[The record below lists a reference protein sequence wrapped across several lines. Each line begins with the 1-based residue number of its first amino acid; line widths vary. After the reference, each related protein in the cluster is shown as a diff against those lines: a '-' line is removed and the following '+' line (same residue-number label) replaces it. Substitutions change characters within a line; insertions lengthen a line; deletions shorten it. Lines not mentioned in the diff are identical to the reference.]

1 MSKKTTKQLKEI
13 LMSQYEYWSQ
23 SSERIMD
30 KINQQ
35 VEPEKPVFFIYYVE
49 DGIPMIYSYCQK
61 KEGGNKSSYAFQPIK
76 RQLGPSLIHFKRYCR
91 ST

>member
-13 LMSQYEYWSQ
+13 LMSQHEYWSR

-61 KEGGNKSSYAFQPIK
+61 CGREEKITRSEFLMPHRCTCGNDVYKNWNRVA
-76 RQLGPSLIHFKRYCR
+76 
-91 ST
+91 